1 MKLLESLHPNVGTGC
16 VINKWQN
23 TAGMTG
29 AYINAVEKALMAGK
43 ILYCLAITRRL
54 SGFARIF
61 QHTVQTLQKNILKM
75 DHSNV
80 KQVIGVSNFCS
91 KYFYSTILITL

>member
-43 ILYCLAITRRL
+43 ILYCLARPRCL
-54 SGFARIF
+54 SGFVRIF
-61 QHTVQTLQKNILKM
+61 QQTVQPLQKKYLKM
-75 DHSNV
+75 DHNTV
-80 KQVIGVSNFCS
+80 NM
-91 KYFYSTILITL
+91 

>member
-43 ILYCLAITRRL
+43 SC
-54 SGFARIF
+54 
-61 QHTVQTLQKNILKM
+61 TV
-75 DHSNV
+75 
-80 KQVIGVSNFCS
+80 
-91 KYFYSTILITL
+91 